1 MINNR
6 DHFSNRISVSNLC
19 WKADESQGK
28 IIELLAKYHINYID
42 LSDRK
47 ENYEEVLKSGK
58 KIAGYQSVVD
68 FGIHLNFLS
77 DRYEFLK
84 SVKSHTDMTVNYR
97 REIAPVVIG
106 APKSRVINES
116 QYLSEIE
123 NIRYNLNF
131 VQKEIDSS
139 LVLALEPVSASFGT
153 NFCNNLLDTYE
164 FVKDTDSFGINLDIA
179 NILQNDSIDEHA
191 LDTILDSNKILHSHV
206 SSKDYSVI
214 KYDELTSSVLKKIMH
229 KTNLVVAL
237 EAFDLEL
244 DELEESIRNVINM
257 LR

>member
-1 MINNR
+1 MSKIG
-6 DHFSNRISVSNLC
+6 DHFLNRISVSNLC
-19 WKADESQGK
+19 WKADESQDK
-28 IIELLAKYHINYID
+28 IIELLNKYHIDYID

-47 ENYEEVLKSGK
+47 ENYEKVLKSGK

-77 DRYEFLK
+77 DRYELLK
-84 SVKSHTDMTVNYR
+84 SVKSHTNATANYR
-97 REIAPVVIG
+97 RAIAPVVIG

-131 VQKEIDSS
+131 AQKEIDSS
-139 LVLALEPVSASFGT
+139 LALALEPVSASFGT
-153 NFCNNLLDTYE
+153 NFCNNLQETYE

-179 NILQNDSIDEHA
+179 NILQNDPIDEHT
-191 LDTILDSNKILHSHV
+191 LDRILDSNKILHSHV
-206 SSKDYSVI
+206 SSKDYSII
-214 KYDELTSSVLKKIMH
+214 KYDELTSSILKKIMH
-229 KTNLVVAL
+229 KTSSIVAL

-244 DELEESIRNVINM
+244 NELEESIRNVINM